1 MSKSLVDAL
10 KGEAWSVSAVVFDLN
25 DMLDNEGRP
34 ISERRA
40 DAVVRSG
47 VEMEMRECPY
57 SGIRQGHLMN
67 VSALAQISHYFNH
80 AAGEMAAF
88 RRAAGADATWF
99 DMLASIVD
107 LLSQPAI
114 YLLQQHNASGP
125 VPADAAVCH
134 KLAAGFFGVLRGIHE
149 RLALGATVPLTVDGL
164 LAVVDEM
171 GALLGASEACAGSPL
186 MIRRAC
192 RALMEGTPEGTTVIE
207 NARLERAHCLALQV
221 QLGIFWHLYDQAHLW
236 ALLRGEFSGHLT
248 PGNNFLKNK
257 LSDAYNKLSLQAP
270 HLPLGAMLP
279 EALDAELREKL
290 AAALG
295 DQADPQALE
304 QDIQDATLLLNTPGS
319 IVRYDGEIA
328 RFAQRVACYLQ
339 VHRLVREALCRL
351 EQELRVN
358 LDYPAD
364 TPVRLGPA
372 VFPIPQALFWYEH
385 TLGRHIGQD
394 GRLTG
399 SASGTRSP
407 ASIATL

>member
-10 KGEAWSVSAVVFDLN
+10 RGEAWSVSAVVFDLN

-57 SGIRQGHLMN
+57 SGIRNGHLMN
-67 VSALAQISHYFNH
+67 VSALAQISRYFNH
-80 AAGEMAAF
+80 AAAEMAAY
-88 RRAAGADATWF
+88 RRAAGKNATWF
-99 DMLASIVD
+99 DMLTSIVD

-114 YLLQQHNASGP
+114 YLLQQHNETGP

-149 RLALGATVPLTVDGL
+149 RIALGVAVPLTVDGL
-164 LAVVDEM
+164 LEVVDEM

-192 RALMEGTPEGTTVIE
+192 RALMEGTPEGRVVIE
-207 NARLERAHCLALQV
+207 SARLERSRCLALQV
-221 QLGIFWHLYDQAHLW
+221 QLGIFWHLYDQTHQW
-236 ALLRGEFSGHLT
+236 ALLRGEFSGQLT
-248 PGNNFLKNK
+248 PGNKFLKYKLDDAFNK
-257 LSDAYNKLSLQAP
+257 QPAQAPQRPLGGMLPAVLDADLRVNLGAALSDN
-270 HLPLGAMLP
+270 
-279 EALDAELREKL
+279 
-290 AAALG
+290 
-295 DQADPQALE
+295 ADPQALE
-304 QDIQDATLLLNTPGS
+304 QDMQDATLLLNTPGS
-319 IVRYDGEIA
+319 IIRFDGDAAVLA
-328 RFAQRVACYLQ
+328 RRVACYLR
-339 VHRLVREALCRL
+339 VHRLITAELSRL
-351 EQELRVN
+351 EQELRAN

-385 TLGRHIGQD
+385 TLGRHIGAD

-399 SASGTRSP
+399 SYSGTRSP
-407 ASIATL
+407 ASVPV